1 MIATF
6 APSDTTLLGD
16 LERVAA
22 ARAFFAHRSVG
33 ADLIDGIER
42 LVARTPGAALD
53 VVAVDSELPDRAFC
67 HALLSDNGDPIA
79 KLADLERML
88 ARGIGQAARVVLFK
102 LCYGDFRAGTDATQV
117 FHAYTRAMRGIRG
130 AYPGLAVLHFTVP
143 LVAVSTGSGLRTTA
157 RALFGRPPSAL
168 VENDRREEFNEL
180 LRRVYHGTEPIFDLA
195 ALESTLPS
203 GERVRH
209 DLHGR
214 AVAALAPA
222 YTDDGGH
229 LNASA
234 RVAIARRLIA
244 SIARLG
250 DPA

>member
-1 MIATF
+1 VIATI

-33 ADLIDGIER
+33 AGLVAGIEQ
-42 LVARTPGAALD
+42 LVAHTPGAALD
-53 VVAVDSELPDRAFC
+53 VVAVESALPDRAFC
-67 HALLSDNGDPIA
+67 HALLCDNGDPLA

-88 ARGIGQAARVVLFK
+88 AGGIGQSARVVLFK
-102 LCYGDFRAGTDATQV
+102 LCYADFRAGTDATQV
-117 FHAYTRAMRGIRG
+117 FHAYTRAMRGIRS

-143 LVAVSTGSGLRTTA
+143 LVAVPSGTGLRTTA
-157 RALFGRPPSAL
+157 RALLGRTPGAL

-180 LRRVYHGTEPIFDLA
+180 LRRAYSRREPVFDLA
-195 ALESTLPS
+195 AFESTLPS
-203 GERVRH
+203 GERVHH

-214 AVAALAPA
+214 PVAALAPA

-244 SIARLG
+244 AIARLG